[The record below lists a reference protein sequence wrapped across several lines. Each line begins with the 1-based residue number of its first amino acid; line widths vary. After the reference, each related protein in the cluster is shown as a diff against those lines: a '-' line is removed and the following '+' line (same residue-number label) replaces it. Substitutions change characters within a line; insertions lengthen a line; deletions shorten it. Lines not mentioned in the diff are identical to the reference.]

1 MEIKTITYRTKA
13 AELKIYITE
22 LTDDKKALTE
32 NEISALENLLN
43 PNRQKEYITVRT
55 LLREV
60 GINDTIVYYQQKP
73 RLENNP
79 LFISISHCQTHAAV
93 ALSEKP
99 CGIDIETVSNRA
111 LKVQDKFQSENEKNL
126 SKQDTF
132 LNTLFWSAK
141 ECLFKKDNR
150 LSNFKKDMKIFSLNE
165 TEKIL
170 EVKTPH
176 QITKI
181 NYRVFNNL
189 VVCWVV

>member
-32 NEISALENLLN
+32 NEISALGNLSN

-55 LLREV
+55 LLREA
-60 GINDTIVYYQQKP
+60 GINDTIVYYQRKP

-79 LFISISHCQTHAAV
+79 LFISISHCQTHAAI
-93 ALSEKP
+93 ALSKNP

-111 LKVQDKFQSENEKNL
+111 LKVQNKFQNENEKAL
-126 SKQDTF
+126 SKQDDF

-141 ECLFKKDNR
+141 ECLFKKDNK
-150 LSNFKKDMKIFSLNE
+150 LSNFKKDMEMLSINE
-165 TEKIL
+165 IEEIL

-176 QITKI
+176 QIMKI
-181 NYRVFNNL
+181 NYKLINNL